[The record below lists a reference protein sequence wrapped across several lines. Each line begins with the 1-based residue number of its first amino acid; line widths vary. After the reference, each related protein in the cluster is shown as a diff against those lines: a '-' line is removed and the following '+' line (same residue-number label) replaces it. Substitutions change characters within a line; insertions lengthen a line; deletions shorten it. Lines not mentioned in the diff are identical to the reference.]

1 MNKMPL
7 ASAKFKGKG
16 RLHKPTLFTKHG
28 KLKLCSPKFHRDV
41 HSGKESG
48 PHKLYVEDNNVHG
61 VGRERSITL
70 IGHRDWK
77 YDVVV
82 KIVWASWQRT
92 RCNLMHEHI
101 SMWQA
106 IMNSLEGGR
115 GSPCY

>member
-16 RLHKPTLFTKHG
+16 RPHKPTLFTKHG

-48 PHKLYVEDNNVHG
+48 LHKLYVEDNNVHG
-61 VGRERSITL
+61 VGRGRRITL

-82 KIVWASWQRT
+82 
-92 RCNLMHEHI
+92 
-101 SMWQA
+101 
-106 IMNSLEGGR
+106 
-115 GSPCY
+115 